1 MIGVEDAVRAKI
13 LQTIKPWESKS
24 ERGYTRRPPNVKV
37 ERIIACLTFIFPVV
51 VIQNVSSNC
60 FAVILDENY
69 RMSVEDLVYDWNH
82 IEPSL
87 HAPERHIGFDDETL
101 RDGLQSPS
109 VCEPPVEKK
118 IALLHLMEA
127 LDIDTADIGL
137 PGAGGTHAAGVE
149 RLAREIAEKKFKIR
163 PNCAARTLRSDITP
177 IVEISQRVGIPIE
190 ACTFIGS
197 SPIRFYAEEWTL
209 DKLLAI
215 TEEAVSFAVGENLPV
230 MFVTEDTTRANPE
243 TIRALYTTA
252 IRCGARAVCV
262 CDTVGH
268 ATPDGAR
275 AVVRFVKNII
285 QEQGEKVRLDW
296 HGHQDR
302 GLGVINSIAAI
313 EGGADQVHGSA
324 LGVGERVGN
333 APMDQL
339 LVNLKLLGWIDNDLS
354 RLREYCETAADAC
367 GWTIPLN
374 YPVFGR
380 DAFRTA
386 TGVHAAAVIKSYRR
400 GDAELADL
408 IYSGVPAGLF
418 GLKQVIEIGPMS
430 GKSNIIYWLETRGL
444 EASEDRITRIY
455 EHAKQSNAVLTEEE
469 VTQLL
474 EVRE

>member
-1 MIGVEDAVRAKI
+1 
-13 LQTIKPWESKS
+13 
-24 ERGYTRRPPNVKV
+24 
-37 ERIIACLTFIFPVV
+37 
-51 VIQNVSSNC
+51 
-60 FAVILDENY
+60 
-69 RMSVEDLVYDWNH
+69 MSVEDLVYDWNYVD
-82 IEPSL
+82 PSL
-87 HAPERHIGFDDETL
+87 QAPGRHIGFDDETL

-109 VCEPPVEKK
+109 VCEPSVEKK
-118 IALLHLMEA
+118 IALLHLMDA
-127 LDIDTADIGL
+127 LGLDTADIGL

-149 RLAREIAEKKFKIR
+149 QLAREIAEKKLKIR
-163 PNCAARTLRSDITP
+163 PNCAARTHRSDITP

-209 DKLLAI
+209 DKLLKL
-215 TEEAVSFAVGENLPV
+215 TEDAVTFAVGEGLPV
-230 MFVTEDTTRANPE
+230 MFVTEDTTRADPE

-275 AVVRFVKNII
+275 AVVRFVKSII
-285 QEQGEKVRLDW
+285 QEQGENVRLDW

-313 EGGADQVHGSA
+313 EGGADQIHGSA

-333 APMDQL
+333 TPMDQL
-339 LVNLKLLGWIDNDLS
+339 LVNLKLLGWIDNDVS
-354 RLREYCETAADAC
+354 RLREYCEIAADAC

-386 TGVHAAAVIKSYRR
+386 TGVHAAAVIKSYRK
-400 GDAELADL
+400 GDNQLADL

-418 GLKQVIEIGPMS
+418 GMKQMIEIGPMS
-430 GKSNIIYWLETRGL
+430 GKSNVIYWLETRGI
-444 EASEDRITRIY
+444 EATEDRIGRIY
-455 EHAKQSNAVLTEEE
+455 EHAKRSNAVLTEEE
-469 VTQLL
+469 VRRLVTTS
-474 EVRE
+474 